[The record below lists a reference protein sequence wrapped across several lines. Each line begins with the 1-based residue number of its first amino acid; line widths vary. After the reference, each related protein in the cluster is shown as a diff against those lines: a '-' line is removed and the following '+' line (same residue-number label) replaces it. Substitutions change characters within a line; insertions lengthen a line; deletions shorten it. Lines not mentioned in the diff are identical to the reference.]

1 MTQTI
6 DLPKLRTFD
15 LLSPSEQAA
24 IRRHCQNVV
33 ALALRR
39 KYGTVAE
46 HVPDPDVADMP
57 DPDPEPAERQITPAQ
72 RATFYGQL
80 NTHKQRNEPTEP
92 EPQKRGPRPTG
103 RSRRWTSNVGNV
115 GKRGPKPMMGSEAR
129 R

>member
-6 DLPKLRTFD
+6 ELPKLRTFD

-24 IRRHCQNVV
+24 VRRHCQNVV

-46 HVPDPDVADMP
+46 YIPDPDVADL
-57 DPDPEPAERQITPAQ
+57 PEPEPTERQITPAQ
-72 RATFYGQL
+72 RATFYAPL
-80 NTHKQRNEPTEP
+80 NTHKQRHEPAELEP
-92 EPQKRGPRPTG
+92 EPKKRGPRPTG

-115 GKRGPKPMMGSEAR
+115 GKRGPKPMMGSGAR